1 MGKALALWTCPRSV
15 STAFGVMMIERGDF
29 KVLHEPY
36 GPAYYLSEQ
45 RQSDR
50 KHGEPP
56 QPECNYDNI
65 TRNIEILAAAG
76 PVFLK
81 DMAYYV
87 EPLLDEGFLN
97 RFENTLLIRNPL
109 AQLPSLYRF
118 WPDFTMAETGYPALH
133 RLAMTVKHATGRMPP
148 IIDAA
153 DVVAAPAET
162 IAAYCRA
169 VDIAFRPEALTWDAR
184 ERPELNWWEGGSWHR
199 TVSTSVG
206 FTRRQRTDDA
216 ANEAAIKT
224 APALREAYAHCE
236 PLYRDLYEH
245 RLRPLRP

>member
-1 MGKALALWTCPRSV
+1 MRTALALWTCPRSV

-50 KHGEPP
+50 KQGEPP
-56 QPECNYDNI
+56 QPEHNYDVV
-65 TRNIEILAAAG
+65 TGTIETLVADG

-87 EPLLDEGFLN
+87 EPVLDEGFLA

-109 AQLPSLYRF
+109 EQLPSLYRS

-133 RLAMTVKHATGRMPP
+133 RVATIARDATGRMPP

-153 DVVAAPAET
+153 DLVAAPAET
-162 IAAYCRA
+162 VAAYCRA
-169 VDIAFRPEALTWDAR
+169 VDIPFRPEALTWEAR
-184 ERPELNWWEGGSWHR
+184 ERPELNWWEGGSWHG
-199 TVSTSVG
+199 TVSASTG
-206 FTRRQRTDDA
+206 FTTRPRTDEAADA
-216 ANEAAIKT
+216 AAIERVPT
-224 APALREAYAHCE
+224 LREACAHCA
-236 PLYRDLYEH
+236 PLYRELYEH
-245 RLRPLRP
+245 RLRPLPL